1 MGFKEDLLVFTKM
14 LEKLEFKFTFK
25 GKANTG
31 LSPLLIQLSLPL
43 SQYGL
48 LLQIINY
55 NWKQITILLAQ
66 LLKLQETRKEKI
78 VEVFRPNTRLEVEV
92 AMPQTFNG
100 DLEKIRDFVM
110 VYKLYLKIKMK
121 KVSVKEKIQ

>member
-121 KVSVKEKIQ
+121 KVSVK

>member
-66 LLKLQETRKEKI
+66 LLKLQETRKENI